1 MKKILFVALMFTAL
15 NLNAQVGKKFTFGP
29 KAAGTITSVTNL
41 NKAIGDDDGGSN
53 AKAGFQIGGFVEYKP
68 SKLIGL
74 SAEVL
79 YSEQGAENK
88 ITIIGGSSTTYKNT
102 TKLNYLDIPI
112 LFKIYPVGGFS
123 INVGVQPG
131 FLLSAKREQET
142 NGVKEKVDVK
152 SVTEKID
159 FSIPMGVSYSF
170 RFGLVLDAR
179 YNLGVTKI
187 NKVEENGIK
196 LRNSVFAIGAG
207 WRF

>member
-1 MKKILFVALMFTAL
+1 MTRKGGKRGGKKGFGFCWYDDQRDLQRRRHSFPTRRSSDL
-15 NLNAQVGKKFTFGP
+15 LNAQVGKKFTFGP

-112 LFKIYPVGGFS
+112 LFKIYPVD
-123 INVGVQPG
+123 
-131 FLLSAKREQET
+131 R
-142 NGVKEKVDVK
+142 K
-152 SVTEKID
+152 SV
-159 FSIPMGVSYSF
+159 V
-170 RFGLVLDAR
+170 
-179 YNLGVTKI
+179 
-187 NKVEENGIK
+187 
-196 LRNSVFAIGAG
+196 
-207 WRF
+207 